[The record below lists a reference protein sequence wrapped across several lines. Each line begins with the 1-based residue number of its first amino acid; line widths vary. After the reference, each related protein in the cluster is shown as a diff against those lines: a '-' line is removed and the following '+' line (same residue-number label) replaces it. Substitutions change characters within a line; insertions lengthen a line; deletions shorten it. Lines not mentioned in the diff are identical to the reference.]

1 MKISIDVEFSQVMK
15 DLDATKEKAYHT
27 LKNSVIR
34 DTDPYVPFSNLENHT
49 HLRETPDIGDNAKE
63 KKQVIYDTDYA
74 QHVYKGTG
82 MNFDKSRHPKATA
95 KWFEKSKKANIKKW
109 IKSVE
114 DVFRN
119 GK

>member
-1 MKISIDVEFSQVMK
+1 M
-15 DLDATKEKAYHT
+15 
-27 LKNSVIR
+27 
-34 DTDPYVPFSNLENHT
+34 
-49 HLRETPDIGDNAKE
+49 G
-63 KKQVIYDTDYA
+63 
-74 QHVYKGTG
+74 
-82 MNFDKSRHPKATA
+82 ATA

>member
-1 MKISIDVEFSQVMK
+1 M
-15 DLDATKEKAYHT
+15 T
-27 LKNSVIR
+27 LKNDVIR
-34 DTDPYVPFSNLENHT
+34 DTDPYVPFSNMHHT
-49 HLRETPDIGDNAKE
+49 HLRETPDMNKE
-63 KKQVIYDTDYA
+63 PKQVIYDTEYA
-74 QHVYKGTG
+74 QRVYKGTS

>member
-1 MKISIDVEFSQVMK
+1 MKISVDVDFGSVKKGIES
-15 DLDATKEKAYHT
+15 TKEKAYMT
-27 LKNSVIR
+27 LKDNVIR
-34 DTDPYVPFSNLENHT
+34 DTDPYVPFSNMHHT
-49 HLRETPDIGDNAKE
+49 HLRETPDMNKE
-63 KKQVIYDTDYA
+63 PKQVIYDTEYA
-74 QHVYKGTG
+74 QRVYKGTS

>member
-1 MKISIDVEFSQVMK
+1 MKISIDVDFSRVRK
-15 DLDATKEKAYHT
+15 DLEVTKEKAYHT
-27 LKNSVIR
+27 LKNAVIR

-49 HLRETPDIGDNAKE
+49 HLRETPD
-63 KKQVIYDTDYA
+63 YA
-74 QHVYKGTG
+74 QRVYKGTG

>member
-1 MKISIDVEFSQVMK
+1 MKISVDVDFGSVKKGIES
-15 DLDATKEKAYHT
+15 TKEKAYMT
-27 LKNSVIR
+27 LKNDVIR
-34 DTDPYVPFSNLENHT
+34 DPDPYVPFSNMHHT
-49 HLRETPDIGDNAKE
+49 HLRETPDMNKE
-63 KKQVIYDTDYA
+63 PKQVIYDTEYA
-74 QHVYKGTG
+74 QRVYKGTS

>member
-1 MKISIDVEFSQVMK
+1 MKISVDVDFSQVKK
-15 DLDATKEKAYHT
+15 DLEGTKDKAYQT
-27 LKNSVIR
+27 LKNAVIR
-34 DTDPYVPFSNLENHT
+34 DTDPYVPFSNLHHT
-49 HLRETPDIGDNAKE
+49 HLREIPDIGDSAKE

-74 QHVYKGTG
+74 QQVYKGTE

>member
-1 MKISIDVEFSQVMK
+1 MKISIDVDFGSVKKGIES
-15 DLDATKEKAYHT
+15 TKEKAYMT
-27 LKNSVIR
+27 LKNDVIR
-34 DTDPYVPFSNLENHT
+34 DTDPYVPFSNMHHT
-49 HLRETPDIGDNAKE
+49 HLRETPDMNKE
-63 KKQVIYDTDYA
+63 PKQVIYDTEYA
-74 QHVYKGTG
+74 QRVYKGTS

>member
-1 MKISIDVEFSQVMK
+1 MKIFVDVDFSQVKK
-15 DLDATKEKAYHT
+15 DLEGTKEKAYQT
-27 LKNSVIR
+27 LN
-34 DTDPYVPFSNLENHT
+34 TDPYVPFSNLHHT

>member
-1 MKISIDVEFSQVMK
+1 LKISVDVDFGSVKKGIES
-15 DLDATKEKAYHT
+15 TKEKAYMT
-27 LKNSVIR
+27 LKNDVIR
-34 DTDPYVPFSNLENHT
+34 DTDPYVPFSNMHHT
-49 HLRETPDIGDNAKE
+49 HLRETPDMNKE
-63 KKQVIYDTDYA
+63 PKQVIYDTEYA
-74 QHVYKGTG
+74 QRVYKGTS

>member
-1 MKISIDVEFSQVMK
+1 MKISVDVDFGSVKKGIES
-15 DLDATKEKAYHT
+15 TKEKAYMT
-27 LKNSVIR
+27 LKNDVIR
-34 DTDPYVPFSNLENHT
+34 DTDPYVPFSNMHHT
-49 HLRETPDIGDNAKE
+49 HLRETPDMNKE
-63 KKQVIYDTDYA
+63 PKQVIYDTEYA
-74 QHVYKGTG
+74 QRVYKGTS

>member
-1 MKISIDVEFSQVMK
+1 MKISNDVDFESIK
-15 DLDATKEKAYHT
+15 KSIENTKEKAYMT
-27 LKNSVIR
+27 LKDNVIR
-34 DTDPYVPFSNLENHT
+34 DTDPYVPFSNMDHT
-49 HLRETPDIGDNAKE
+49 HLRQTPDMNKE
-63 KKQVIYDTDYA
+63 SKQVIYDTEYA
-74 QHVYKGTG
+74 KHVYYGTS

>member
-1 MKISIDVEFSQVMK
+1 MKISVDVDFESVK
-15 DLDATKEKAYHT
+15 KGIESTKEKAYMT
-27 LKNSVIR
+27 LKNDVIR
-34 DTDPYVPFSNLENHT
+34 DTDPYVPFSNMHHT
-49 HLRETPDIGDNAKE
+49 HLRETPDMNKE
-63 KKQVIYDTDYA
+63 PKQVIYDTEYA
-74 QHVYKGTG
+74 QRVYKGTS

>member
-1 MKISIDVEFSQVMK
+1 MKISVDVDFSQVRK
-15 DLDATKEKAYHT
+15 DLEGTKDKAYQT
-27 LKNSVIR
+27 LKNAVIR
-34 DTDPYVPFSNLENHT
+34 DTDPYVPFSNQHHP
-49 HLRETPDIGDNAKE
+49 HLRDTPLSENANKE

>member
-1 MKISIDVEFSQVMK
+1 
-15 DLDATKEKAYHT
+15 
-27 LKNSVIR
+27 
-34 DTDPYVPFSNLENHT
+34 
-49 HLRETPDIGDNAKE
+49 
-63 KKQVIYDTDYA
+63 
-74 QHVYKGTG
+74 

>member
-1 MKISIDVEFSQVMK
+1 MKISIDVDFSQVMK

-34 DTDPYVPFSNLENHT
+34 DTDPYVPFSNLHHT
-49 HLRETPDIGDNAKE
+49 HLREMPNIGENAKE

-95 KWFEKSKKANIKKW
+95 NGLKNQRKQTS
-109 IKSVE
+109 
-114 DVFRN
+114 RN
-119 GK
+119 GLKV

>member
-1 MKISIDVEFSQVMK
+1 MKISVDVDFSQVKK
-15 DLDATKEKAYHT
+15 DLEGTKDKAYQT
-27 LKNSVIR
+27 LKNAVIR
-34 DTDPYVPFSNLENHT
+34 DTDPYVPFSNLDNRT
-49 HLRETPDIGDNAKE
+49 HLRETPGIGDSAKE

-82 MNFDKSRHPKATA
+82 MNFDKSRHPKATC
-95 KWFEKSKKANIKKW
+95 KRFEKSKKANIKKW
-109 IKSVE
+109 IKSIE

>member
-1 MKISIDVEFSQVMK
+1 MKISVDVDFGSVKKGIES
-15 DLDATKEKAYHT
+15 TKEKAYMT
-27 LKNSVIR
+27 LKNDVIR
-34 DTDPYVPFSNLENHT
+34 DTDPYVPFSNMHHT
-49 HLRETPDIGDNAKE
+49 HLRETPDMNKE
-63 KKQVIYDTDYA
+63 PKQVIYDTDYA
-74 QHVYKGTG
+74 QRVYKGTG